1 MFNSNYIH
9 IDSVIENVLRELP
22 INTIDRYDAI
32 QWVWEVLGY
41 IDHPSILI
49 EKCVVL
55 NVKNFKTLLPGDFY
69 TEAEMGV
76 RHNKSKVPLIKS
88 ADIHFMSEYNHP
100 DITTQSGQ
108 IVVEGTTLY
117 WDSAG
122 DPVEEK
128 ERVYVSGVVN
138 NAMADTFMKYKIQD
152 GYIYTN
158 INDIE
163 LELSYKAF
171 PMYQDYTPMIPE
183 EPKIIRAVV
192 DYIKLKWAEIQ
203 FPLGNITERV
213 LNFYE
218 RKYYFSVGAAQ
229 NKLKLG
235 SLDAFEA
242 LKNRAVSLLQR
253 PDEHYRGFNTLGD
266 LQPISKI

>member
-22 INTIDRYDAI
+22 IKTIDRYDAI

-55 NVKNFKTLLPGDFY
+55 TVENYRTLLPGDFY

-76 RHNKSKVPLIKS
+76 RHDLSKIPLIKS
-88 ADIHFMSEYNHP
+88 ADIHFMSESNQP
-100 DITTQSGQ
+100 STTVYPGRV
-108 IVVEGTTLY
+108 VVEGETMY
-117 WDSAG
+117 WDPNG
-122 DPVEEK
+122 DPVQIQQE
-128 ERVYVSGVVN
+128 VYVSGISSN
-138 NAMADTFMKYKIQD
+138 GMADTFMKYKIQD

-158 INDIE
+158 ISGVD
-163 LELSYKAF
+163 LEVSYKAF

-183 EPKIIRAVV
+183 EPKIVRAVES
-192 DYIKLKWAEIQ
+192 YIKFKIAKKELWT
-203 FPLGNITERV
+203 GNISREV
-213 LNFYE
+213 YAMVE
-218 RKYYFSVGAAQ
+218 KDYYLHVGSAQ

-235 SLDAFEA
+235 SIDAFEA
-242 LKNRAVSLLQR
+242 LKNRATSLIQR
-253 PDEHYRGFNTLGD
+253 TDEHYRGFNTLGD
-266 LQPISKI
+266 IQPVKI